1 MGGVTVFARY
11 LGQVR
16 CPSPRNCQAEPSQ
29 SCEDTGCL
37 ARKPAL
43 PDSLSL
49 IHISPD
55 TCADMPTAAAAAGT
69 IDLAIA
75 IALKDVSLAATAFFG
90 ALMLNAEALWGHVPA
105 AQMAIGRAAFASKG
119 CCACAKA
126 VRARTTRR
134 APSDVRTERA
144 QLARATGVDSR
155 FA

>member
-16 CPSPRNCQAEPSQ
+16 CPSPRDCQAEPSL
-29 SCEDTGCL
+29 SWDSGCL

-75 IALKDVSLAATAFFG
+75 IALKDVSLAATAFFE
-90 ALMLNAEALWGHVPA
+90 LL
-105 AQMAIGRAAFASKG
+105 
-119 CCACAKA
+119 C
-126 VRARTTRR
+126 
-134 APSDVRTERA
+134 
-144 QLARATGVDSR
+144 
-155 FA
+155 